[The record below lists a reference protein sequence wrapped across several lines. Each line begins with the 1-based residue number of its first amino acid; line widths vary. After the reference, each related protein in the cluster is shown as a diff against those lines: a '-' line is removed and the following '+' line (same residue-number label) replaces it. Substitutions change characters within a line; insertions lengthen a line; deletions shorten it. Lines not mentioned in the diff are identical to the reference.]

1 MEAICLSCHVTN
13 GLAGSTNLIFAAGAD
28 EANLE
33 AISNYLEL
41 RGDNGETLLT
51 KVTGGLSHGGGVQL
65 TTGSPEYES
74 LAELVSLLVAEGDN
88 STGSSDDAFFKEVLL
103 ASPSETLRR
112 ASLILAG
119 RLPKD
124 EEIALANSGDDGL
137 KDAIIG
143 LMQGDGF
150 HEFLI
155 RGANDRLHTDAFV
168 NGSFS
173 EVSDLNGLAGDRYPM
188 GELLWDLEG
197 AIWGYRT
204 GIARAPLSS
213 SPTS

>member
-1 MEAICLSCHVTN
+1 M
-13 GLAGSTNLIFAAGAD
+13 
-28 EANLE
+28 
-33 AISNYLEL
+33 
-41 RGDNGETLLT
+41 
-51 KVTGGLSHGGGVQL
+51 VQRRV
-65 TTGSPEYES
+65 

-119 RLPKD
+119 RLPND
-124 EEIALANSGDDGL
+124 EEIALANFGDDGL
-137 KDAIIG
+137 KNVIG
-143 LMQGDGF
+143 LMQGDSF

-173 EVSDLNGLAGDRYPM
+173 EVSG
-188 GELLWDLEG
+188 
-197 AIWGYRT
+197 
-204 GIARAPLSS
+204 
-213 SPTS
+213 